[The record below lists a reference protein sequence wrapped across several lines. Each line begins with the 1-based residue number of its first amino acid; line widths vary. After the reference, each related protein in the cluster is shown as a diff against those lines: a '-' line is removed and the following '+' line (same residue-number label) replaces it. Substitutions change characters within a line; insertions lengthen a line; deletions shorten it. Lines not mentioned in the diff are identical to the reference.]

1 MSYLVILWGALY
13 FAFIIYL
20 IMGWR
25 TTLDTWY
32 QGDELGQVTDAT
44 GAELPTVTVVI
55 PVRNEAQNLPLLLAD
70 LWVQSYPANLVRI
83 VVVDDASTDGTPD
96 LVRRLALTQDGRLQ
110 LITQPELVEPLQFG
124 PKANENAD
132 NTTIHLGLMLSAKK
146 RAIMAA
152 ISTTTADIILTTD
165 GDCRVPPS
173 WIITMVKTMRN
184 QGAVAVSGPVTLT
197 GTSRF
202 AQLQSMEFGSLVVTG
217 GATLGH
223 GWATMCNGANLGY
236 YRHAFV
242 KVRGYEGVE
251 HQPSGDDEFLWHRLA
266 AHYPGQLAFAP
277 TSGALVRTAAATTWH
292 QFVQQR
298 TRWASKWDQYD
309 GLAYS
314 LLAAGLGLW
323 HFGTLVLIGLAF
335 VGTIS
340 WAQLAIFLSNKLLAD
355 CLLLLPTYQQLG
367 IRWRTSAFMIVG
379 LGYPFYAAYF
389 AFRTLLGRG
398 FEWKGR
404 TY

>member
-1 MSYLVILWGALY
+1 VPVAKLSETCTKLLRL
-13 FAFIIYL
+13 F
-20 IMGWR
+20 
-25 TTLDTWY
+25 
-32 QGDELGQVTDAT
+32 
-44 GAELPTVTVVI
+44 VVHG
-55 PVRNEAQNLPLLLAD
+55 
-70 LWVQSYPANLVRI
+70 Y
-83 VVVDDASTDGTPD
+83 DDAVIFGHAKDGNIHF
-96 LVRRLALTQDGRLQ
+96 LVNENFDSAASVARYRSFTEDMVDMVLAAGGTLKAEHGTGRIMAPFVERQ
-110 LITQPELVEPLQFG
+110 YGPELYTVMRE
-124 PKANENAD
+124 
-132 NTTIHLGLMLSAKK
+132 IK
-146 RAIMAA
+146 RACDPNGILNP
-152 ISTTTADIILTTD
+152 DIILTTD

-173 WIITMVKTMRN
+173 WIMTMVKTMRN

-277 TSGALVRTAAATTWH
+277 TSSALVRTAAATTWH

-323 HFGTLVLIGLAF
+323 YFGTLVLIGLAL

-379 LGYPFYAAYF
+379 LGYPIYAAYF